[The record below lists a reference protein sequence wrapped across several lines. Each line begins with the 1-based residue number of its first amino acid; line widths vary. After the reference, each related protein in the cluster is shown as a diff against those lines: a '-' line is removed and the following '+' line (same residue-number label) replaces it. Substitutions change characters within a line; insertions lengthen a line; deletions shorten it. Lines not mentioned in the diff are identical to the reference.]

1 MPADPRSRLLIFEP
15 KADGHTAEWLRH
27 LLDAAGDR
35 PVVCVVAA
43 PVAGKLSRPAGRD
56 VTLLALDERE
66 RRACAADRAW
76 LSGLARWRVLRRYL
90 RRTGCD
96 EVLALE
102 ADHLTLPLALG
113 LPLGGARFAG
123 VLFRPSVHYGDFA
136 GHRASRAERLRGRLK
151 GLLYGRLL
159 RRRDVGTLWTLDPYF
174 PAWAAARLAGGHK
187 VRHLPDPVNPAALD
201 GVGSDRAGPG
211 DDRRRFVLFGA
222 LGERKGVLVLL
233 DALARLSPAAGR
245 RTRVVLAGR
254 VDPRIAAA
262 VAAGIARLRAAPG
275 GADVRLDDRWLG
287 DGEIAGLVRWSD
299 VVLAPYQRFVGSSG
313 VLLWAAAAGRPVI
326 TQDRGLLG
334 ELTRRHGLGT
344 AVDTTDPAAL
354 AAAVGAAAL
363 DESQPPFDRERA
375 RTLVAGHGSG
385 RFARL
390 LLDGID
396 ATERAGFSGV
406 AQRTHASIA

>member
-1 MPADPRSRLLIFEP
+1 MTPRFRLPWAGPLP
-15 KADGHTAEWLRH
+15 LTLAL
-27 LLDAAGDR
+27 AA
-35 PVVCVVAA
+35 
-43 PVAGKLSRPAGRD
+43 
-56 VTLLALDERE
+56 LLALVQQQ
-66 RRACAADRAW
+66 
-76 LSGLARWRVLRRYL
+76 LLLRPPPRL
-90 RRTGCD
+90 
-96 EVLALE
+96 
-102 ADHLTLPLALG
+102 
-113 LPLGGARFAG
+113 
-123 VLFRPSVHYGDFA
+123 
-136 GHRASRAERLRGRLK
+136 ERLSP
-151 GLLYGRLL
+151 
-159 RRRDVGTLWTLDPYF
+159 VG
-174 PAWAAARLAGGHK
+174 ASSG
-187 VRHLPDPVNPAALD
+187 PAALQ
-201 GVGSDRAGPG
+201 A
-211 DDRRRFVLFGA
+211 RFSRPMDPASLQA
-222 LGERKGVLVLL
+222 DSR
-233 DALARLSPAAGR
+233 LAPP
-245 RTRVVLAGR
+245 LAH
-254 VDPRIAAA
+254 
-262 VAAGIARLRAAPG
+262 
-275 GADVRLDDRWLG
+275 RWLG

-354 AAAVGAAAL
+354 AAAVAAAAL